1 MESSLFNPLPPQPIR
16 SRCFLAGW
24 SLQLLLV
31 AALLVLN
38 TVLPKVRPPVRQYQL
53 TSLVPYQ
60 PEVPLAPQPI
70 TPRLHVANTVTLP
83 ETKLWTV
90 ARAVLPPLARKQQPD
105 IKVPELKMESR
116 LPQLPAAASPRV
128 VALNTFSTG
137 SSAAPAI
144 TRPAATV
151 QTGGFGDPQGTSP
164 RPSRTSAAVSLAAV
178 GAFDLPS
185 GPGRGN
191 GAGGATP
198 GVVASA
204 GFGNGIA
211 VGTGR
216 HEGPVRKAGFD
227 AAYASSEPHK
237 VAAALDM
244 TGTPVAILFK
254 PKPTYTQEGRK
265 QGLDLKRIA
274 TGVPVIS
281 RAAATLCGSD
291 EAYAASKPAF
301 RTGPSCLPLPTAIP
315 FPNPAL
321 ATTPG
326 VAPPAPLPRPG
337 PLGKSKAPTAAR
349 VTAAEVRL
357 GRGDV
362 PWGSPKPPV

>member
-1 MESSLFNPLPPQPIR
+1 MESSLFSPLPPQPIR

-60 PEVPLAPQPI
+60 PEVPLAPQPV

-83 ETKLWTV
+83 ETKPLTV

-137 SSAAPAI
+137 SSAAPTT

-237 VAAALDM
+237 VAATLDM

-254 PKPTYTQEGRK
+254 PKPTYTEEGRK
-265 QGLDLKRIA
+265 QGID
-274 TGVPVIS
+274 G
-281 RAAATLCGSD
+281 
-291 EAYAASKPAF
+291 
-301 RTGPSCLPLPTAIP
+301 
-315 FPNPAL
+315 
-321 ATTPG
+321 
-326 VAPPAPLPRPG
+326 
-337 PLGKSKAPTAAR
+337 
-349 VTAAEVRL
+349 EVRL
-357 GRGDV
+357 EVLFSASGQVHVIRVLQGLGYGLDEQAV
-362 PWGSPKPPV
+362 KAAEQIKFKPALHAGQPVDSTAVVHIIFQLAS